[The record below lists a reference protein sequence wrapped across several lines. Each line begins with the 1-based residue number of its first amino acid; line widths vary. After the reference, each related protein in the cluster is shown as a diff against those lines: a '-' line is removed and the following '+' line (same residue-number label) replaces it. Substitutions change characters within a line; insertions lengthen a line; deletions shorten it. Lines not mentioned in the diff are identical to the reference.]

1 MKKITLS
8 VLVFGA
14 ITTAFSQNLSFTKS
28 NQSFINIATRNGT
41 VAEGDVD
48 EDGDVDVFIS
58 GNRPNFD
65 AALYLNDGN
74 GNFEEKIQY
83 ADEALNLNPVNFSI
97 SSFVTSLLC
106 IPSGFDWS
114 FSNTKYIHSFDFLK

>member
-28 NQSFINIATRNGT
+28 NQSFINISTRNGT

-48 EDGDVDVFIS
+48 GDGDVDVFIS
-58 GNRPNFD
+58 GNC
-65 AALYLNDGN
+65 L
-74 GNFEEKIQY
+74 
-83 ADEALNLNPVNFSI
+83 
-97 SSFVTSLLC
+97 
-106 IPSGFDWS
+106 
-114 FSNTKYIHSFDFLK
+114 